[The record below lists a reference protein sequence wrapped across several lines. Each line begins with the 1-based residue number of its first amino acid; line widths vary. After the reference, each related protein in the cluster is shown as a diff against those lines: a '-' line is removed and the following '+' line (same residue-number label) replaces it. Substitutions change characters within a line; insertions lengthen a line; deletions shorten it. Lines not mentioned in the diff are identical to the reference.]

1 MTDGLP
7 STALTAQRLSEALV
21 RVGTD
26 RMITRLGLCRN
37 VLKDVFAGDP
47 MVVSVLAAAVEH
59 GAVADLVRDGMSVD
73 AELLA
78 PRVAD
83 DLARAGG
90 FSAER
95 ASWAVGVWA
104 CALGIPGVDRA
115 PYRPVDPTVAA
126 PRPPL
131 LASDSPTTAAVS
143 PPSAGPTQPLVPP
156 YEPPPGPLS
165 DPSPEPPRPRWRG
178 PAVLA
183 AAAVAIAAL
192 AAVLVAVVVNNG
204 KANPAAQPT
213 TSHGNSGRRLD
224 TNGSFEARALV
235 MPAQAITGVRP
246 NPFAEVT
253 FGIPTDDQAYER
265 LPNSRQLTL
274 INGLGH
280 VDCTAPPPLLPSATD
295 RVVCDDTGTFA
306 ALTGPVILRAA
317 DVASA
322 FAVPPSTSRGT
333 VDWAV
338 EITFTT
344 AGTDAWSTYTAAHNA
359 SGSQA
364 GSLFACGSQT
374 LPCADFVVFIV
385 GGDAVSIP
393 VNVAASTPQVQISG
407 NFTEASAKTL
417 ARQISDT

>member
-213 TSHGNSGRRLD
+213 TSRTCSNGAVVQASVDCPSSSDAGPSDTGGSATLSTSEQTLVDRLPL
-224 TNGSFEARALV
+224 TLV
-235 MPAQAITGVRP
+235 DIASCASKTSSEDATYTLAAVTCKP
-246 NPFAEVT
+246 NPNLPAVDLPAATPREISAFQDRSPALLQA
-253 FGIPTDDQAYER
+253 DLDQAYGKVA
-265 LPNSRQLTL
+265 TL
-274 INGLGH
+274 GN
-280 VDCTAPPPLLPSATD
+280 DCLRPPA
-295 RVVCDDTGTFA
+295 
-306 ALTGPVILRAA
+306 
-317 DVASA
+317 
-322 FAVPPSTSRGT
+322 
-333 VDWAV
+333 
-338 EITFTT
+338 
-344 AGTDAWSTYTAAHNA
+344 AGTWRLENGPSGTTYCLAGKTNDLSYFAWTYPDLPERCDRARGRVGQQRPESST
-359 SGSQA
+359 
-364 GSLFACGSQT
+364 
-374 LPCADFVVFIV
+374 
-385 GGDAVSIP
+385 
-393 VNVAASTPQVQISG
+393 
-407 NFTEASAKTL
+407 
-417 ARQISDT
+417 